1 MGGCDAQP
9 MQDARKLEHHDDN
22 ASSVA
27 RIPERAEFYCDF
39 SGDTEGMAYEL
50 LHPIT
55 ADLRLARQLADIA
68 DEISMDYFR
77 RRDLGVYV
85 KEDRTHV
92 TDGDR
97 KVEQVLRAKLAEERP
112 SDSVL
117 GEEFGTEGKSRRQWI
132 IDPIDGTANF
142 MRGVPI
148 WATLIALV
156 IDGKPEVGV
165 VSAPALNRRW
175 WGATGHGAY
184 LDDDLADSDTATDR
198 RIHVSG
204 VNRLEN
210 GQFSYGS
217 MQYWLQ
223 ADQLSPIV
231 EFNERMW
238 RSRAIGD
245 FWPYMLVAE
254 GSFEVACEIDLQPYD
269 MAALVPIIEE
279 AGGQFTSID
288 GQAGP
293 WHGSALATNGA
304 LHEESLAVFRA
315 HAK

>member
-1 MGGCDAQP
+1 
-9 MQDARKLEHHDDN
+9 
-22 ASSVA
+22 
-27 RIPERAEFYCDF
+27 
-39 SGDTEGMAYEL
+39 MALEL

-68 DEISMDYFR
+68 DRVSMEYFNA
-77 RRDLGVYV
+77 RDFGVYV

-97 KVEQVLRAKLAEERP
+97 AVEQAIRAKLAEERP
-112 SDSVL
+112 SDSVY
-117 GEEFGTEGKSRRQWI
+117 GEEFGTEGRSRRQWI

-175 WGATGHGAY
+175 WGATGLGAY

-198 RIHVSG
+198 RIEVSA
-204 VNRLEN
+204 VSRLMDA
-210 GQFSYGS
+210 QFSYGS
-217 MQYWLQ
+217 LQYWLQ
-223 ADQLSPIV
+223 NDRLAPIV
-231 EFNERMW
+231 ECCETVW

-254 GSFEVACEIDLQPYD
+254 GAFDIACELDLEPYD

-279 AGGQFTSID
+279 AGGRFSAVD
-288 GQAGP
+288 GSEGP
-293 WHGSALATNGA
+293 WHGSALATNGL
-304 LHEESLAVFRA
+304 LHDETLDIFARHPSDV
-315 HAK
+315 

>member
-1 MGGCDAQP
+1 
-9 MQDARKLEHHDDN
+9 
-22 ASSVA
+22 
-27 RIPERAEFYCDF
+27 
-39 SGDTEGMAYEL
+39 MAVEL

-97 KVEQVLRAKLAEERP
+97 NVEQALRAKLAEERP
-112 SDSVL
+112 SDSVF
-117 GEEFGTEGKSRRQWI
+117 GEEYGSEGNSRRQWI

-148 WATLIALV
+148 WATLISLV
-156 IDGKPEVGV
+156 IDGRPEVGV

-204 VNRLEN
+204 VETLED
-210 GQFSYGS
+210 GQLSYGS
-217 MQYWLQ
+217 MQYWMEIDRLE
-223 ADQLSPIV
+223 PIV
-231 EFNERMW
+231 ELNDRMW
-238 RSRAIGD
+238 RSRSIGD

-254 GSFEVACEIDLQPYD
+254 GSFEVACEVGLQPYD
-269 MAALVPIIEE
+269 MAALIPVIEE
-279 AGGQFTSID
+279 AGGQFTSIE
-288 GQAGP
+288 GKEGP
-293 WHGSALATNGA
+293 WHGSALATNANVHEAA
-304 LHEESLAVFRA
+304 LEVFHRA
-315 HAK
+315 

>member
-1 MGGCDAQP
+1 
-9 MQDARKLEHHDDN
+9 
-22 ASSVA
+22 
-27 RIPERAEFYCDF
+27 
-39 SGDTEGMAYEL
+39 MALEL

-68 DEISMDYFR
+68 DRVSMEYFNA
-77 RRDLGVYV
+77 RDLGVYV

-97 KVEQVLRAKLAEERP
+97 AVEQAIRAKLAEERP
-112 SDSVL
+112 SDSVY
-117 GEEFGTEGKSRRQWI
+117 GEEFGTEGRSRRQWI

-148 WATLIALV
+148 WATLISLV

-175 WGATGHGAY
+175 WGATGLGAY

-198 RIHVSG
+198 RIEVSA
-204 VNRLEN
+204 VSRLIDA
-210 GQFSYGS
+210 QFSYGS
-217 MQYWLQ
+217 LQYWLQ
-223 ADQLSPIV
+223 NDRLAPIV
-231 EFNERMW
+231 ECCETVW

-254 GSFEVACEIDLQPYD
+254 GAFDIACELDLEPYD

-279 AGGQFTSID
+279 AGGRFSAVD
-288 GQAGP
+288 GSEGP
-293 WHGSALATNGA
+293 WHGSALATNGL
-304 LHEESLAVFRA
+304 LHDETLDIFARHPSGV
-315 HAK
+315 

>member
-1 MGGCDAQP
+1 MLA
-9 MQDARKLEHHDDN
+9 
-22 ASSVA
+22 
-27 RIPERAEFYCDF
+27 
-39 SGDTEGMAYEL
+39 GDTEDMAYEL
-50 LHPIT
+50 LHSIT

-68 DEISMDYFR
+68 DEISMDYFK

-97 KVEQVLRAKLAEERP
+97 AVEEAIRAKLAQERP
-112 SDSVL
+112 SDSVY
-117 GEEFGTEGKSRRQWI
+117 GEEFGTEGSSRRQWI

-148 WATLIALV
+148 WATLISLV
-156 IDGKPEVGV
+156 IDGRPEVGV

-198 RIHVSG
+198 RIQVSG
-204 VNRLEN
+204 VGRLEE

-223 ADQLSPIV
+223 VGKLAPIV

-254 GSFEVACEIDLQPYD
+254 GSVEVACEIDLQPYD

-279 AGGQFTSID
+279 AGGTFTSID
-288 GQAGP
+288 GKEGP
-293 WHGSALATNGA
+293 WHGSVLATNGILHDEA
-304 LHEESLAVFRA
+304 LAIFRA
-315 HAK
+315 HEK